1 MKENRYETDFPNRKE
16 ICNAIRYRDMKKL
29 QDVIEKKG
37 ESSLFERE
45 KKEGSLDP
53 PNSLGFGNYLYSLPF
68 FDFLLEQQIQIPESI
83 FFPQNTFQEFFLN
96 WALMEAHPHGEK
108 FLKKS
113 GEEVHD

>member
-1 MKENRYETDFPNRKE
+1 
-16 ICNAIRYRDMKKL
+16 
-29 QDVIEKKG
+29 
-37 ESSLFERE
+37 
-45 KKEGSLDP
+45 
-53 PNSLGFGNYLYSLPF
+53 LPF
-68 FDFLLEQQIQIPESI
+68 FDFLLEQQIQIPESY